1 MFLKIRFY
9 FLCFKS
15 WQFCVFYL
23 QCIYFW
29 PTFVCLHPFTLLCA
43 IWDNSVNLESRL
55 KKRKHKILCVKNI
68 SIPSYIHS
76 CNFLVC
82 FWRLYYTFY
91 VSKLTICVFYLQ
103 HIYFWPTFVCLHP
116 LLTTTCTYLPTYLLQ
131 PTYLPTFVFTYL
143 LQPTNLLTYLC
154 IYLTTSSTWVVGGLV
169 KIRGKVGWLDF
180 DKVGLLYPIL
190 KLTKPIR

>member
-1 MFLKIRFY
+1 MFQ
-9 FLCFKS
+9 S

-23 QCIYFW
+23 QCIFFW

-91 VSKLTICVFYLQ
+91 VSKLTILCFLLATYIFLAYFCMLAPSIYYL
-103 HIYFWPTFVCLHP
+103 YLPTN
-116 LLTTTCTYLPTYLLQ
+116 LLTTTYLFTYLHIYLPTTTYQ
-131 PTYLPTFVFTYL
+131 PTYLPLYL
-143 LQPTNLLTYLC
+143 PNY
-154 IYLTTSSTWVVGGLV
+154 
-169 KIRGKVGWLDF
+169 
-180 DKVGLLYPIL
+180 
-190 KLTKPIR
+190 